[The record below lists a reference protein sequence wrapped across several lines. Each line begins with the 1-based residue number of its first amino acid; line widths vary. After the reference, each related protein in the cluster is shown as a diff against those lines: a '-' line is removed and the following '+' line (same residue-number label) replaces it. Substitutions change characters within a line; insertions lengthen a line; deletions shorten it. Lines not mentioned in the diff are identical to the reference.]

1 MKKWALSICGVCDAE
16 RGGEGVRER
25 VRGFRGERDREKQR
39 QRERENE
46 GSGDDFVL
54 VYCLLPS

>member
-1 MKKWALSICGVCDAE
+1 MRRA
-16 RGGEGVRER
+16 GGGGVREH
-25 VRGFRGERDREKQR
+25 VRGFKVERDRERQR
-39 QRERENE
+39 QGKRENE

>member
-1 MKKWALSICGVCDAE
+1 M
-16 RGGEGVRER
+16 RER
-25 VRGFRGERDREKQR
+25 VRGLRGERDRQR

>member
-1 MKKWALSICGVCDAE
+1 M
-16 RGGEGVRER
+16 RER
-25 VRGFRGERDREKQR
+25 VRGFRGEGDRERPR
-39 QRERENE
+39 QREREDE

>member
-1 MKKWALSICGVCDAE
+1 M
-16 RGGEGVRER
+16 REC
-25 VRGFRGERDREKQR
+25 VRGLRGERDRETEG
-39 QRERENE
+39 ERENE

>member
-1 MKKWALSICGVCDAE
+1 MEKWVLSICAACDAE
-16 RGGEGVRER
+16 RARGGVRACGG
-25 VRGFRGERDREKQR
+25 GFRGERDKGRQR
-39 QRERENE
+39 WRERENE

>member
-1 MKKWALSICGVCDAE
+1 MVRVMRKA
-16 RGGEGVRER
+16 GGEGVREH
-25 VRGFRGERDREKQR
+25 VRGFRGERDRERQR
-39 QRERENE
+39 QGKRGNE

>member
-1 MKKWALSICGVCDAE
+1 MKKWVLSICGARDAE
-16 RGGEGVRER
+16 RGGGVREH
-25 VRGFRGERDREKQR
+25 VRGFRGERGRQR
-39 QRERENE
+39 QRQKERENE

>member
-1 MKKWALSICGVCDAE
+1 MQSEK
-16 RGGEGVRER
+16 GGERASMLGDLGVRELWKTETE
-25 VRGFRGERDREKQR
+25 G
-39 QRERENE
+39 ERENE

>member
-1 MKKWALSICGVCDAE
+1 MQRE
-16 RGGEGVRER
+16 GGRSERER
-25 VRGFRGERDREKQR
+25 VRGFRGERDRERQR
-39 QRERENE
+39 QRERESE

>member
-1 MKKWALSICGVCDAE
+1 M
-16 RGGEGVRER
+16 RER
-25 VRGFRGERDREKQR
+25 VRGFRGERDRER
-39 QRERENE
+39 RRERENE